1 MKARYKEK
9 LIQKS
14 DVEKAVNAEWDAKI
28 DALYEEVK
36 KDIVAQLMAT
46 VLCYLNKRYG
56 WKGKVLNSIKEGVED
71 LFKIMQSGGIMGKE
85 FNTQNCIDYMKEIG
99 VKFE

>member
-14 DVEKAVNAEWDAKI
+14 DVEKAVQAEWDMKI
-28 DALYEEVK
+28 DTLYEEVK
-36 KDIVAQLMAT
+36 KDVVAQLMAT

-56 WKGKVLNSIKEGVED
+56 WKGKVLNSIKEGTED
-71 LFKIMQSGGIMGKE
+71 MFKIMQSDGIMGKP
-85 FNTQNCIDYMKEIG
+85 FTTQNCIEYMKEIG
-99 VKFE
+99 VNFD